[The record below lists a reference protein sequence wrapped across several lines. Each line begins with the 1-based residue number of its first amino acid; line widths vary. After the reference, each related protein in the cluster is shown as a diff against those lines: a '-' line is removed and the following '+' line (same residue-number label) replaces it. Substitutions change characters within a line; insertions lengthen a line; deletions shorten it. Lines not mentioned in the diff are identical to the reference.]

1 MAEAKIDINLAI
13 NRPWMIIMITLETM
27 ITCAYSILPFL
38 PNVCSVFFRQNAL
51 FTALKYLL
59 INTPL
64 ATYFASE
71 IINMHSNV
79 VVYLILMEDICVVAS
94 LWSSWSS
101 IATKNTKFIN
111 YVCNLLV
118 RMEISKQCY
127 MHMVAEKC
135 FKSAATAAMVP
146 PQITGCVRVSEY
158 SNGYKIIM
166 IYNRCF
172 LLHKETWWLSKLHCN
187 MAT

>member
-1 MAEAKIDINLAI
+1 MWL
-13 NRPWMIIMITLETM
+13 P
-27 ITCAYSILPFL
+27 AY
-38 PNVCSVFFRQNAL
+38 
-51 FTALKYLL
+51 
-59 INTPL
+59 
-64 ATYFASE
+64 E
-71 IINMHSNV
+71 V
-79 VVYLILMEDICVVAS
+79 V
-94 LWSSWSS
+94 
-101 IATKNTKFIN
+101 ATKNTKFIN

-135 FKSAATAAMVP
+135 FKSTATAAMVP